1 MSLVNLAGLTLT
13 EILGDFQLK
22 FFAREHKLGNLFGGL
37 TGYAGVIFFLIRS
50 LTQGNVMYVN
60 GMWDGLSG
68 VLEAVAAYF
77 ILGERF
83 DGLASICWSR
93 TRHMRLV
100 PVESRKI
107 PYK

>member
-1 MSLVNLAGLTLT
+1 MSLLDLTGLTLA

-22 FFAREHKLGNLFGGL
+22 FFAREHQLGNLFGGL

-50 LTQGNVMYVN
+50 LAKGNVMYVN

-68 VLEAVAAYF
+68 IIETLAAYF

-83 DGLASICWSR
+83 DSWEHYVGLALIVSGLFLLRSG
-93 TRHMRLV
+93 
-100 PVESRKI
+100 KI

>member
-1 MSLVNLAGLTLT
+1 MSLLDITGLTLA

-50 LTQGNVMYVN
+50 LTKGNVMYVN

-77 ILGERF
+77 ILGERLVAF
-83 DGLASICWSR
+83 HQYIGLALIVFG
-93 TRHMRLV
+93 LV
-100 PVESRKI
+100 LMKSAKI
-107 PYK
+107 PYQ

>member
-1 MSLVNLAGLTLT
+1 MSLVNLAGLTLA
-13 EILGDFQLK
+13 EIIGDFQLK
-22 FFAREHKLGNLFGGL
+22 FFARDHQLGNLFGGL

-68 VLEAVAAYF
+68 VLEAAAAYF

-83 DGLASICWSR
+83 TTWHQYLGLVLI
-93 TRHMRLV
+93 TVGLV
-100 PVESRKI
+100 LMKVAKI